1 MHVGLWKNHNHLKQG
16 TFHRVITLRYII
28 TKRLKTEHVFTL
40 CCCNL
45 CSTICILRFFS
56 DFKKRVFTFF
66 ISRLKNVKSRLP
78 KFSHRSFKMSSQLRF
93 CFILYNFL
101 PFVSYNPY
109 LLLWLANF
117 SWHWIAYNMLMCCLE
132 RVSSFLTAHQH
143 IIGHFSAMLSRS
155 CSPTHAE
162 LTEWYL
168 KLHVRILRFFQN
180 SPKTWLFRFL
190 SCRTRFLEHWL
201 QRCCC
206 CCWLQRK

>member
-1 MHVGLWKNHNHLKQG
+1 MSRYEKSQPLETGHVSYSL
-16 TFHRVITLRYII
+16 TLRYII

-40 CCCNL
+40 RCCNL
-45 CSTICILRFFS
+45 CSTIRILRFFQIS
-56 DFKKRVFTFF
+56 KKRVFMFF

-78 KFSHRSFKMSSQLRF
+78 KFIHRSFEMSSQLRF
-93 CFILYNFL
+93 CFILNFL
-101 PFVSYNPY
+101 PLVSYNPY

-117 SWHWIAYNMLMCCLE
+117 SWHWIAYNMLMRCLE
-132 RVSSFLTAHQH
+132 WVSSFLTAHQH
-143 IIGHFSAMLSRS
+143 IKGHFSAMLSRS

-168 KLHVRILRFFQN
+168 KLHVQILRFFQN

-201 QRCCC
+201 QC
-206 CCWLQRK
+206 K